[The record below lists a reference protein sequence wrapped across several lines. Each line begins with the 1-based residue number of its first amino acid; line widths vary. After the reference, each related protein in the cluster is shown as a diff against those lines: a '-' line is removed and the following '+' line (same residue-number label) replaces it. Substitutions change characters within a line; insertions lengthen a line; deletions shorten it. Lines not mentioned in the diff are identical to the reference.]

1 MLSVLAHRKYLLTC
15 LISDETDSVSFEENI
30 SHFDSCFHDYFGNGI
45 KNIIIGNWCA
55 IDRLVLCNR
64 YQHTVVLIALLAR
77 RGHLTPHL
85 EAEGI
90 EAGSW
95 DGPIS
100 LCNLC
105 SVCFP
110 RFIKAFMVKYGDNYS
125 IIRKVPMVKNIFVI
139 YILVHYIDEVV
150 PK

>member
-1 MLSVLAHRKYLLTC
+1 MA
-15 LISDETDSVSFEENI
+15 
-30 SHFDSCFHDYFGNGI
+30 
-45 KNIIIGNWCA
+45 IGA

-100 LCNLC
+100 SLISRQFMFRL
-105 SVCFP
+105 FP
-110 RFIKAFMVKYGDNYS
+110 KIYKGVHGEIWRQLFNYPKGSDGEKYFRYLHLGYNC
-125 IIRKVPMVKNIFVI
+125 IV
-139 YILVHYIDEVV
+139 EVV